1 MEPTV
6 FTDVASQVEIPAD
19 GTLSRTLF
27 ADDRLRVVVF
37 AFDQGQVLTE
47 HTAGVPADIE
57 VNRGRLRMT
66 LGDQPG
72 DEAVPGCW
80 IHMPAHLPHSVLALE
95 PSVML
100 LSMLRD
106 G

>member
-1 MEPTV
+1 MDPTV
-6 FTDVASQVEIPAD
+6 FTDVAAQVEIPTD

-37 AFDQGQVLTE
+37 AFDTGQVLTE
-47 HTAGVPADIE
+47 HTAGVPAVIE
-57 VNRGRLRMT
+57 VIRGRLRLT
-66 LGDQPG
+66 LGDQPVE
-72 DEAVPGCW
+72 EAAPGCW
-80 IHMPAHLPHSVLALE
+80 IHMPAHLPHSVVALE

-100 LSMLRD
+100 LTMLRD